1 MKVQL
6 GAIAESVSE
15 ATVKSFE
22 KNIGDY
28 VEVDDIVM
36 TFETAKND
44 AQVRTTEAGV
54 IKEFLVGEG
63 DDVEIG
69 VDIFVI
75 DTEGKKGASSP
86 PSDAP
91 KEENKATETSAP
103 EQNKA
108 TETKT
113 EAPPAPEKK
122 APKPPVTPAKPPPA
136 PKAPSSG
143 MAGRTERR
151 EKMTR
156 LRRTVAANLKGSL
169 NTNASVTTFQEIDMK
184 AVMDIR
190 KELGEE
196 YLKRHG
202 QKLGFMSFFIKA
214 CARAMVERPV
224 VNAVIDNE
232 KNEIVFKDY
241 VDISIAM
248 SAPRGLVT
256 PVMRNI
262 QNMSFYDCES
272 TMAEMAAKAR
282 GNALAIED
290 MVGGSFTISNGGVFG
305 SMNSAPIINTGQ
317 ASIMGMHNIVNR
329 PVVRNGQIVA
339 RPIMYVSLT
348 YDHRLLDGREGAG
361 FLKRVADFIDDPRR
375 LLLEY

>member
-22 KNIGDY
+22 KNVGDY
-28 VEVDDIVM
+28 VEVDEIVM

-44 AQVRTTEAGV
+44 AQIRTTEAGV

-63 DDVEIG
+63 DDVEVG

-75 DTEGKKGASSP
+75 DTAGKKGDAPP
-86 PSDAP
+86 PSEAP
-91 KEENKATETSAP
+91 KEENKATETKAP
-103 EQNKA
+103 EENKA
-108 TETKT
+108 TETKQ

-122 APKPPVTPAKPPPA
+122 APKPPVTPQKPPPA
-136 PKAPSSG
+136 PTAPSSG

-196 YLKRHG
+196 YMKRHG

-214 CARAMVERPV
+214 AARAMVERPV

-256 PVMRNI
+256 PVMRNV

-272 TMAEMAAKAR
+272 TMADLATKAR